1 MSPQQPRTGRTR
13 VRPWPASRGR
23 AAAAQAARERAE
35 LARGIRLRS
44 IFLAVMAAVLG
55 ASAITV
61 LLGIAALLQ
70 ETRSRPLTGAE
81 RAEYVKQDVARRW
94 HDWPATVV
102 FPEELEYTGL
112 ARTQQ
117 FARRVGVAPEIPC
130 WAGVDAS
137 VASVL
142 NESGCRVLLRSTYV
156 DQSATFAITVGVA
169 VLKDEDARV
178 SAAAKLPV
186 DDRVGVR
193 PVAFPGT
200 VTDRFGAAQRQRSAW
215 VGVGPYIV
223 FVTTGYTD
231 GRTRDSI
238 PPEEALNSEMWPTAQ
253 AIGGRVARS
262 LGEEPDVPRCTQG
275 NVC

>member
-1 MSPQQPRTGRTR
+1 MSPQQPRAGRTR

-35 LARGIRLRS
+35 LERGVRLRS
-44 IFLAVMAAVLG
+44 IFLAIMAAVLG
-55 ASAITV
+55 AAAIIV
-61 LLGIAALLQ
+61 LLGTAALLQ

-94 HDWPATVV
+94 YDWPATVV
-102 FPEELEYTGL
+102 FPEELEYMGL

-117 FARRVGVAPEIPC
+117 FARRIGVAPEIPC
-130 WAGVDAS
+130 WAGVDAP

-156 DQSATFAITVGVA
+156 DQSATFAITIGVA
-169 VLKDEDARV
+169 VLKDEDARI
-178 SAAAKLPV
+178 SAAAKLPI

-200 VTDRFGAAQRQRSAW
+200 VTDLFGAAQRQRSAW

-231 GRTRDSI
+231 GRTRDAI
-238 PPEEALNSEMWPTAQ
+238 PPEEALNSEMWPAAQ

>member
-1 MSPQQPRTGRTR
+1 M
-13 VRPWPASRGR
+13 A
-23 AAAAQAARERAE
+23 
-35 LARGIRLRS
+35 GI
-44 IFLAVMAAVLG
+44 LG
-55 ASAITV
+55 VSAITV
-61 LLGIAALLQ
+61 LLGTAGLLQ

-94 HDWPATVV
+94 YDWPATVV

-130 WAGVDAS
+130 WAGVDGP

-142 NESGCRVLLRSTYV
+142 NESGCVALLRSTYV

-169 VLKDEDARV
+169 VLKSEEARV
-178 SAAAKLPV
+178 EAAAKLPV

-200 VTDRFGAAQRQRSAW
+200 VTDLFGAAQRQRSGW

-223 FVTTGYTD
+223 FVTAGYTD

-238 PPEEALNSEMWPTAQ
+238 PPEEALNSELWPAAQ
-253 AIGGRVARS
+253 SVGGRVARS